1 MTLRS
6 AVSLMRQA
14 SYRRGVVDVTLRNPL
29 GPRRSNPLYIFG
41 CSDGWDAAVD
51 AGDRWDRSV
60 AAQPS
65 LHVSAIS
72 SRESRFGRLRPDGW
86 DPRECDRVL
95 DHSAPRPQPHLLAD
109 RGDED

>member
-41 CSDGWDAAVD
+41 CSDGWDAAVTPEI
-51 AGDRWDRSV
+51 AGIGPW
-60 AAQPS
+60 
-65 LHVSAIS
+65 
-72 SRESRFGRLRPDGW
+72 
-86 DPRECDRVL
+86 PRNR
-95 DHSAPRPQPHLLAD
+95 AFT
-109 RGDED
+109 